1 MTKISNYVNVSG
13 EYFVPKIMQAVVLSG
28 VGEENLKL
36 STIDVPE
43 CGDDQLLARVDAAVA
58 CASDNKFIDQGSSH
72 PLLYGWDVQKYPRV
86 IGHEGTVTVVKIGK
100 NLADKYAAGQR
111 FAIQPAVP
119 RGPSHFR
126 ERYRDNAKG
135 INKVA
140 MGYTLPGLL
149 AEYVLVT
156 EETIQAGCLL
166 PIQDDRI
173 PYFAAALAEPISC
186 AIAAQEKMIHFR
198 RSDSS
203 IKPRVEIGPKTGG
216 TTLVMG
222 DGPMGLMNA
231 EIAMSRR
238 PKAVIVS
245 GHHQGRLDSI
255 KNALGKRAEEQGIRL
270 DCVLSEQISEALAKA
285 TGGAGADDVIVAVGD
300 PSAHEAALGFLA
312 PRGVVH
318 FFGGIPSS
326 NKVVRID
333 SHRIHYDGVSI
344 VGSSGSEPRH
354 VAVTLRMIGGS
365 LIDPG
370 NYVEKCGGMD
380 AAVSLIHALRRRQIN
395 GKGVI
400 YPHARSPLFGV
411 EGWSLKKEKAFL
423 EKHLVSC

>member
-1 MTKISNYVNVSG
+1 
-13 EYFVPKIMQAVVLSG
+13 MQAVVLSG

-36 STIDVPE
+36 TTVDVPE
-43 CGDDQLLARVDAAVA
+43 YGDGQILARVDAAVA

-72 PLLYGWDVQKYPRV
+72 PLLYGWDVQKYPRI
-86 IGHEGTVTVVKIGK
+86 IGHEGAITVVKVGK
-100 NLADKYAAGQR
+100 NLAGKYKIGQR

-119 RGPSHFR
+119 RGPSHYK

-149 AEYVLVT
+149 AEYVLIM
-156 EETIQAGCLL
+156 EETIEAGCLL

-186 AIAAQEKMIHFR
+186 AIAAQERMVHLR
-198 RSDSS
+198 RNDSS
-203 IKPRVEIGPKTGG
+203 IEPQVELGPKTGG

-231 EIAMSRR
+231 EIAMSRH

-245 GHHQGRLDSI
+245 GHHQGRLESI
-255 KNALGKRAEEQGIRL
+255 RQALSERAKKQGIRL
-270 DCVLSEQISEALAKA
+270 VCVLSEQISEALAEVMV
-285 TGGAGADDVIVAVGD
+285 GAGADDVIVAVGD
-300 PSAHEAALGFLA
+300 PSAHEAALRYLA

-318 FFGGIPSS
+318 FFGGIPSNS
-326 NKVVRID
+326 KMVRID

-344 VGSSGSEPRH
+344 VGSSGSEPPH
-354 VAVTLRMIGGS
+354 VAATLQMMSEAQIA
-365 LIDPG
+365 PG
-370 NYVEKCGGMD
+370 NYIEKCGGMD
-380 AAVSLIHALRRRQIN
+380 AVVPLIHALRQRQIN
-395 GKGVI
+395 GKGAI
-400 YPHARSPLFGV
+400 YPHARSPLFDV
-411 EGWSLKKEKAFL
+411 EGWDLAKEKVFL
-423 EKHLVSC
+423 EKRLVSC

>member
-1 MTKISNYVNVSG
+1 
-13 EYFVPKIMQAVVLSG
+13 MQAVVLSG
-28 VGEENLKL
+28 VGEENLRL
-36 STIDVPE
+36 STVDVPE

-72 PLLYGWDVQKYPRV
+72 PLLYGWDVHKYPRI
-86 IGHEGTVTVVKIGK
+86 IGHEGAVTVVKVGK
-100 NLADKYAAGQR
+100 NLRTKFAIDQR

-119 RGPSHFR
+119 RGPSHYR

-135 INKVA
+135 ISKVA

-149 AEYVLVT
+149 AEYVQIT
-156 EETIQAGCLL
+156 EEPIEAGCLL
-166 PIQDDRI
+166 KIQDSNI

-186 AIAAQEKMIHFR
+186 AIAAQEKMVHYVR
-198 RSDSS
+198 GEVDGQL
-203 IKPRVEIGPKTGG
+203 RVELGPKMGG

-238 PKAVIVS
+238 PKVIIVS
-245 GHHQGRLDSI
+245 GHHQGRLESVRQ
-255 KNALGKRAEEQGIRL
+255 ALGGRAKEQGIEL
-270 DCVLSEQISEALAKA
+270 FCVLSEQIGEALAKA

-300 PSAHEAALGFLA
+300 PSAHEAALGYLA

-318 FFGGIPSS
+318 FFGGIPSNS
-326 NKVVRID
+326 KMVRIN

-344 VGSSGSEPRH
+344 VGSSGSEPPH
-354 VAVTLRMIGGS
+354 VAATLRMISDS
-365 LIDPG
+365 LINPG
-370 NYVEKCGGMD
+370 NYVEKCGGID
-380 AAVSLIHALRRRQIN
+380 AAVQLIHAVRRRQIN

-400 YPHARSPLFGV
+400 YPHARSSLFDV
-411 EGWSLKKEKAFL
+411 EGWNLDKEKVFL
-423 EKHLVSC
+423 EKHLVSH